1 MLDSD
6 WTRFPAEFTFLK
18 YIFIA
23 VYPEN
28 LIESYFKKFLDNTQL
43 IKGNVPTIQKQAFAL
58 NSSILRKKYFR
69 KLGLN
74 CKNIKHPIIAN

>member
-18 YIFIA
+18 YIFIT

-58 NSSILRKKYFR
+58 NSSILRKKYFS

-74 CKNIKHPIIAN
+74 